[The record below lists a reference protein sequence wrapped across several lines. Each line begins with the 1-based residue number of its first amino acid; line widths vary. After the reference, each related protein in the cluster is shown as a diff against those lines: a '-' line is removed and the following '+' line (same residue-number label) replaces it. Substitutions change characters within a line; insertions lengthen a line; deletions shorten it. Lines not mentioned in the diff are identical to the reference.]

1 MTDPQPYLPSDEVND
16 IMTFVPGWIVR
27 WGITVIVLTVLMLGA
42 VAWLIRYPDVIH
54 ARITMVAA
62 NPPIPVMARANGR
75 VHLLVADQTPVTA
88 GTFVAVLETSARLE
102 DVLTLRRNLQAFLPF
117 LADPTTTPLV
127 PFDRAAALG
136 ELQSAYNDFIQNLD
150 TYETL
155 RAHLTSGSNL
165 VGTIQYGDHLS
176 KLMHQQVVTTKEL
189 EVIEKKYTSSRVL
202 FEKGVLSEVEM
213 ADIERQRHETR
224 ATLAYV
230 NGDIEYVTRNLT
242 ITVQLACKRL
252 ESQVRE
258 WEQKY
263 LLMAPIDG
271 MVALFDFWSDDQF
284 VNANSEVL
292 TIVPPVAG
300 ITGKVS
306 LPPAGAGKVQPGQ
319 HVVIRCDNYPFREYG
334 FLRGVVQSMSL
345 MPKDQQYLVQVS
357 LPDGLRTTYHKSLVF
372 QQEMHGSAG
381 IITQNARLAERIFA
395 RLRAAFESV
404 Q

>member
-1 MTDPQPYLPSDEVND
+1 MNDPQPYLPGDEVND
-16 IMTFVPGWIVR
+16 IMTFVPGWIVH
-27 WGITVIVLTVLMLGA
+27 WGSTVIVLTVLMLGA
-42 VAWLIRYPDVIH
+42 VSWLIRYPDVMH
-54 ARITMVAA
+54 ARITIVAA
-62 NPPIPVMARANGR
+62 NPPIPVIARASGR
-75 VHLLVADQTPVTA
+75 VHLLVADQTVVTA
-88 GTFVAVLETSARLE
+88 GTFLAVLETPARLE
-102 DVLTLRRNLQAFLPF
+102 DVLALRRNLQAFLPF
-117 LADPTTTPLV
+117 LADPTKAPLV

-176 KLMHQQVVTTKEL
+176 KLVHQQVVTTKALEL
-189 EVIEKKYTSSRVL
+189 IEMKYRSSRVL

-213 ADIERQRHETR
+213 AEIERQRHETR
-224 ATLAYV
+224 ATLEYV
-230 NGDIEYVTRNLT
+230 NGDIEYVTRNLI

-258 WEQKY
+258 WEQQY
-263 LLMAPIDG
+263 VLVAPMPG
-271 MVALFDFWSDDQF
+271 TVALFDFWSDNQF

-300 ITGKVS
+300 ITGKVY
-306 LPPAGAGKVQPGQ
+306 LPLAGAGKVQAGQ
-319 HVVIRCDNYPFREYG
+319 RVVIRCDNYPFREYG

-381 IITQNARLAERIFA
+381 IITQNARLIERIFA
-395 RLRAAFESV
+395 RLRAAFEST